1 MTNNGSLAEQ
11 SDPHYQ
17 EILKQIREGTAA
29 NPPLDRPKWHILRS
43 AGAWLFW
50 MGVVVFALAFFIPD
64 AIPEAPRSS
73 YGESIDLDA
82 YRAQLQTA
90 QNYARISA
98 LANWLANKAIAGG
111 FLMWLAGRVIDAFR
125 HPEVY

>member
-1 MTNNGSLAEQ
+1 MAIEWSAAALFALVFVGAGVALSIDNLAR
-11 SDPHYQ
+11 
-17 EILKQIREGTAA
+17 KNEGAA
-29 NPPLDRPKWHILRS
+29 WHVLRRI
-43 AGAWLFW
+43 GVWLFW
-50 MGVVVFALAFFIPD
+50 IGVAVFALAFFIPD
-64 AIPEAPRSS
+64 TIPEAPRSS

-125 HPEVY
+125 HPEHY